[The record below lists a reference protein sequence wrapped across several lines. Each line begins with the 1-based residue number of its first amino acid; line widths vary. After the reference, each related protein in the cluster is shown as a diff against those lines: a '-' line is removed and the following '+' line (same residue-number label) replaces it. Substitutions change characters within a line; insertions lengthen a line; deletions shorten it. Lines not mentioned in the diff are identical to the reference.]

1 MFGYGHFQAY
11 NLFQVTKY
19 CTSSVL
25 RKVFSCAKLFSKVSR
40 ATGCQKVEEIWKNA
54 KMLIFRP
61 FAQCSRSLQS
71 ARIWSKSSILVLF
84 GPLVGLWYMQSCFPM
99 FVGVFQAIRGV
110 KNDLNQKMSFVG
122 VHPLMKSGQKGASQG
137 EPLGINFFGL
147 SMHFPHQLGKRDGK
161 INWFDRSDLFG
172 AFWAT
177 LIKKV
182 WSSVENAHNSE
193 NKRGG

>member
-1 MFGYGHFQAY
+1 MQKKSISQEYPMFGYGHFQAY
-11 NLFQVTKY
+11 NLFQLTKY

-99 FVGVFQAIRGV
+99 FVGVYLFWNKFLFIWNKTSFG
-110 KNDLNQKMSFVG
+110 DLR
-122 VHPLMKSGQKGASQG
+122 SQD
-137 EPLGINFFGL
+137 GL
-147 SMHFPHQLGKRDGK
+147 YLDTILEQ
-161 INWFDRSDLFG
+161 DL
-172 AFWAT
+172 
-177 LIKKV
+177 
-182 WSSVENAHNSE
+182 WS
-193 NKRGG
+193 